1 MQENFDLVQSWVATH
16 EGGYVN
22 HPRDP
27 GGATNKGVT
36 QRVYDAYRV
45 LNGQPTRSVRSITE
59 HEAIDIY
66 RSQYWDAVQADALP
80 AGLDYCVYDYGVN
93 SGPNRAAKVLQRQIG
108 VTADGQIGNVTL
120 ARVAEIERAG
130 GIGDLIK
137 DICTQRW
144 EWMKTLSTFAT
155 FGRGWTRRVMGDEI
169 GVQDGDTGV
178 IDRAYK
184 LSINAPTTAPTTEA
198 PGKALDEDA
207 KTTTRVR
214 DGFNLD
220 TLGKIGAGGVVPAVL
235 AASESEGPMAYAMS
249 GVVVIAAVLAAVV
262 VYRVFIRGSG
272 K

>member
-1 MQENFDLVQSWVATH
+1 MQENFDLVQGWVATH

-36 QRVYDAYRV
+36 KRVYDAYRV
-45 LNGQPTRSVRSITE
+45 LNNQPTRSVRKITD
-59 HEAIDIY
+59 HEALDIY
-66 RSQYWDAVQADALP
+66 RTQYWDAVQGDLLP
-80 AGLDYCVYDYGVN
+80 SGLDYCVYDYGVN
-93 SGPNRAAKVLQRQIG
+93 SGPNRSAKVLQRLIG
-108 VTADGQIGNVTL
+108 VPDDGQIGNVTL
-120 ARVAEIERAG
+120 ARIAEIERAG

-144 EWMKTLSTFAT
+144 EWMKTLRTFST
-155 FGRGWTRRVMGDEI
+155 FGRGWTRRVMGEEI

-184 LSINAPTTAPTTEA
+184 LSINAPTTAPTAVA

-207 KTTTRVR
+207 NVTSRVR
-214 DGFNLD
+214 GGLNLD
-220 TLGKIGAGGVVPAVL
+220 TLGKVGAGGIAPAVL

-249 GVVVIAAVLAAVV
+249 GVVVIAAVLAAIV
-262 VYRVFIRGSG
+262 VYRVFVKGGS